1 MLHLLLPRAHRVLP
15 RPLTRFALRLTDN
28 LKNDYLGLIAAGVA
42 FYFLLA
48 AFPAMAALISVYG
61 LFADPAEI
69 TKHLDLLSNFM
80 PPESLAILSDQALKI
95 VEAGKP
101 ALNLSLL
108 ISLLLTLYSATKGVG
123 ALIKGLNIA
132 YNTREH
138 RNFFKHMMTAY
149 SLTFILVMHMIF
161 SLILIAVLP
170 AVMQLVSIPGSWAE
184 ILLLL
189 RWPMLFFAALLGLQV
204 LYNYG
209 PCRSPHR
216 RMRWISAGSVTA
228 TLGWVAVS
236 AMFSLFVS
244 NFGKYNEAYG
254 SLGAVVVLMLW
265 FWLSAMMILFGA
277 EINVSL
283 EGDGEPE

>member
-15 RPLTRFALRLTDN
+15 RPLTRFILRFNDN

-69 TKHLDLLSNFM
+69 TGHMSMLASFM
-80 PPESLAILSDQALKI
+80 PPESFSILSAQAAKI
-95 VEAGKP
+95 VDAGKP

-108 ISLLLTLYSATKGVG
+108 ISVLLTLYSATKGVG

-138 RNFFKHMMTAY
+138 RNFIRHMTTAY
-149 SLTFILVMHMIF
+149 ALTFILVMHMIF
-161 SLILIAVLP
+161 SLVLIAVLP
-170 AVMQLVSIPGSWAE
+170 GVVQLVDLPGNLAE
-184 ILLLL
+184 MLLML
-189 RWPMLFFAALLGLQV
+189 RWPILFAAALLGLQI

-209 PCRSPHR
+209 PCRSEAR
-216 RMRWISAGSVTA
+216 RMRWISAGSVVA
-228 TLGWVAVS
+228 TICWVAVS
-236 AMFSLFVS
+236 ALFSLFVS

-254 SLGAVVVLMLW
+254 SLGAAVVLLLW
-265 FWLSAMMILFGA
+265 FWLSALVILLGA

-283 EGDGEPE
+283 ENEGEPE